1 MDTHLQEKKKKDTY
15 LIPHTNK
22 TIKLLKEPWKN
33 LCDLGSDRDVSH
45 MTLKAQSIKATT
57 GKLGLINI
65 KKTSALRKTPK
76 KEEQAKAQTGGKHLQ
91 ITFVTKRLY
100 AD

>member
-1 MDTHLQEKKKKDTY
+1 
-15 LIPHTNK
+15 
-22 TIKLLKEPWKN
+22 
-33 LCDLGSDRDVSH
+33 

-76 KEEQAKAQTGGKHLQ
+76 KEEQDKAQTGGKTSANHLCDKE
-91 ITFVTKRLY
+91 IICRLKAALFAPFLFAHFCSLPIFKEPNY
-100 AD
+100 RNEIAG